1 MEVFNLGLQISFFGF
16 TITFL
21 ALGLL
26 ILVISLLQVL
36 FPVRMQ
42 EEEKSAVSDEPSAEE
57 TGENPNA
64 RLAALTAAWWYW
76 QKKRSSSLG
85 KQLEKGPGKRWRKI
99 DKA

>member
-1 MEVFNLGLQISFFGF
+1 MEAINLGLQLSLYGIV
-16 TITFL
+16 ITFL

-36 FPVRMQ
+36 FPAKAQ
-42 EEEKSAVSDEPSAEE
+42 EQATTAVSADSPLADEAED
-57 TGENPNA
+57 PNTQ
-64 RLAALTAAWWYW
+64 LAVLAAAWWYW

-85 KQLEKGPGKRWRKI
+85 EQLEKGPGKRWRKI